1 MNSQYQVPTLTEFTL
16 QWVEADNKQVYRLC
30 GDSVIESEQAEVERR
45 RAVVKGLVL
54 YLPVKE
60 GLSLKGPLGR
70 L

>member
-1 MNSQYQVPTLTEFTL
+1 M
-16 QWVEADNKQVYRLC
+16 
-30 GDSVIESEQAEVERR
+30 IESEQAEVERR